1 MTDQEL
7 LESSALFDA
16 AWYRHRYPDV
26 QALSLTPAQHFLK
39 YGWRMNRSPGPGFST
54 PAYLEQ
60 YPDIRKANINPVLH
74 YLRHGKTEGRRAL
87 PVSDP
92 SAVVMDPH
100 SSFPEATSLSLE
112 YDTKSNNDELELAI
126 KQTKLKEKIEK
137 IEELEEENR
146 MLLEQLHIVQEEL
159 ERSILS
165 GKEKE

>member
-1 MTDQEL
+1 M
-7 LESSALFDA
+7 
-16 AWYRHRYPDV
+16 
-26 QALSLTPAQHFLK
+26 
-39 YGWRMNRSPGPGFST
+39 
-54 PAYLEQ
+54 
-60 YPDIRKANINPVLH
+60 IRTRPHTSLH

-137 IEELEEENR
+137 IAELEEENR